1 MYLVPN
7 IARGVEN
14 KIITPLHNGK
24 LEEEN
29 EGTMFTTHLVEG
41 ATTSTISLGKKT
53 IEKSTKKIY

>member
-1 MYLVPN
+1 
-7 IARGVEN
+7 
-14 KIITPLHNGK
+14 

-53 IEKSTKKIY
+53 IEKSTKNIY